1 MNTINIIKEIAVISI
16 AFAYSISLIINAIAN
31 YIIAKN
37 TKKPPEPGRLS
48 GSRKK

>member
-1 MNTINIIKEIAVISI
+1 MDIINIIKEIAVISI

-37 TKKPPEPGRLS
+37 SKKPPKPGRLS
-48 GSRKK
+48 GSKKK